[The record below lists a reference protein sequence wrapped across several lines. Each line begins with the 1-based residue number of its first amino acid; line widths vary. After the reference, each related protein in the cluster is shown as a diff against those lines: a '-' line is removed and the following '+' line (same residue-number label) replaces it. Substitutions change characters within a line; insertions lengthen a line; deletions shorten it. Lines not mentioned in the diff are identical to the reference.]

1 MNPEPAS
8 KNSKPVLYLT
18 IVGLGAVAVLGLLRS
33 QAGPGVAPAG
43 TSEPTPEVRLNR
55 SGTLTTSPGNPLSD
69 SFSEAQLVFFTPDDS
84 GNMKKRTLPPSGDI
98 PKDARAAKEKLSA
111 QAVQALLQAAPE
123 VFPPGTTLQG
133 ASLAGG
139 VLALNFNASFAD
151 ANFWQG
157 SARTTAALDALAL
170 SVAGTKNQIS
180 GGEADGVRFLAEGK
194 PLQTLGEMDLSKPYL
209 PSAKAPPGSAP

>member
-1 MNPEPAS
+1 
-8 KNSKPVLYLT
+8 
-18 IVGLGAVAVLGLLRS
+18 
-33 QAGPGVAPAG
+33 
-43 TSEPTPEVRLNR
+43 
-55 SGTLTTSPGNPLSD
+55 
-69 SFSEAQLVFFTPDDS
+69 
-84 GNMKKRTLPPSGDI
+84 
-98 PKDARAAKEKLSA
+98 
-111 QAVQALLQAAPE
+111 